1 MDYRYPPEAEQ
12 FRLEVRQ
19 WLDHNL
25 SEDLKGLSNRGDI
38 NIADLAR
45 LKAWNKKMAD
55 ARYVAIS
62 WPEAYG
68 GRNAGVMLQVVLAE
82 EMHRA
87 NAPAPLNP
95 IGLNNIAPSIMAYGS
110 SEQKDKYLK
119 TMLSGEHIWCQGFSE
134 PEAGSD
140 LASLRTRASEDG
152 DGFMINGQKVW
163 NTLGH
168 YADYCEL
175 LVRTDPL
182 ASKHRGISCLLV
194 DMKTPGIDV
203 RPLTTM
209 TGATEFAEI
218 FFDNVRVPK
227 SALLGPLHEGW
238 GVAMNTL
245 SNERAGVA
253 NLHLGVRKKIRDLI
267 ATAKNKTVDGK
278 VLTENPVLRQ
288 KLARA
293 YLLGEMQKTLAD
305 VTIAGAANGKGP
317 GAESSIIKICW
328 TEVEDL
334 IAETSAAVLG
344 TDALQ
349 DKWGDN
355 RLYTRATSI
364 AGGTTQ
370 VNRNIVAQRVL
381 GLPRD
386 GQPKEG
392 KPRDGQP
399 KEGKK

>member
-12 FRLEVRQ
+12 FRLEIRQ
-19 WLDHNL
+19 WLDKNL
-25 SEDLKGLSNRGDI
+25 SEELKGLHNRGDI
-38 NIADLAR
+38 NPADLAK

-62 WPEAYG
+62 WPEIYG
-68 GRNAGVMLQVVLAE
+68 GRNADVMLQVVLAE

-119 TMLSGEHIWCQGFSE
+119 TMLNGEHIWCQGFSE

-140 LASLRTRASEDG
+140 LASLRTRASEDSN
-152 DGFMINGQKVW
+152 GFVINGQKVW

-175 LVRTDPL
+175 LVRTD
-182 ASKHRGISCLLV
+182 ATATKHKGISCLLV
-194 DMKTPGIDV
+194 DMKTPGIVV

-267 ATAKNKTVDGK
+267 AIAKDKKIDGK
-278 VLTENPVLRQ
+278 ALTENPVLRQ
-288 KLARA
+288 KLAKA

-344 TDALQ
+344 ADALQ

-386 GQPKEG
+386 K
-392 KPRDGQP
+392 R
-399 KEGKK
+399 